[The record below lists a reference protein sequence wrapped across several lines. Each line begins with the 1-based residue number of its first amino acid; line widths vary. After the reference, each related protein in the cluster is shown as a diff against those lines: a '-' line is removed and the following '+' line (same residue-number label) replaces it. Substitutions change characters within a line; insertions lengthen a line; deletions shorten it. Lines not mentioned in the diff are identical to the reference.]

1 MCKILFVDDYDE
13 NETIVDDVI
22 LRKNRTR
29 APSKEEQQSNR
40 GMLPKLLQL
49 VDVAHVTKRVDY
61 KTFEITINVRLIP
74 IGFPVMRRQLDK
86 NRTKDTEGQK
96 LETEKQNSDKFI
108 D

>member
-40 GMLPKLLQL
+40 GMLPKFL
-49 VDVAHVTKRVDY
+49 
-61 KTFEITINVRLIP
+61 
-74 IGFPVMRRQLDK
+74 
-86 NRTKDTEGQK
+86 
-96 LETEKQNSDKFI
+96 
-108 D
+108 

>member
-40 GMLPKLLQL
+40 GILPKLLQL
-49 VDVAHVTKRVDY
+49 VDVAHVIKRVGY
-61 KTFEITINVRLIP
+61 KTFQITTNIRLIP
-74 IGFPVMRRQLDK
+74 IGFSVMRRRLEQE
-86 NRTKDTEGQK
+86 DTEGQK
-96 LETEKQNSDKFI
+96 LETEK
-108 D
+108 